1 MRVPELTTRRIVLVG
16 TFLCLFGGTSVAFAQ
31 VTTGHLAAMHVQSSE
46 ITVIDYE
53 VADDDKLHLTVRMHN
68 PTTKDVDVGTAQ
80 LNAYVDGEQVTD
92 GTTTRLDDASV
103 PSEET
108 TDLKIPLE
116 LRDGVADRLRNA
128 DPEQVE
134 IEGRFKTYVVEEMVY
149 VSLDGT
155 EVDG

>member
-16 TFLCLFGGTSVAFAQ
+16 TFLCLLGGTSVAFAQ

-46 ITVIDYE
+46 ITVVDYE
-53 VADDDKLHLTVRMHN
+53 VTDDHRLRLTVRMQN
-68 PTTKDVDVGTAQ
+68 PTAKDVDVGTAQ

-92 GTTTRLDDASV
+92 GTVTRLDDASV
-103 PSEET
+103 PAEET
-108 TDLKIPLE
+108 ADLTISLG

-134 IEGRFKTYVVEEMVY
+134 IQGRFKVYVVEEMVY
-149 VSLDGT
+149 VSLDGM